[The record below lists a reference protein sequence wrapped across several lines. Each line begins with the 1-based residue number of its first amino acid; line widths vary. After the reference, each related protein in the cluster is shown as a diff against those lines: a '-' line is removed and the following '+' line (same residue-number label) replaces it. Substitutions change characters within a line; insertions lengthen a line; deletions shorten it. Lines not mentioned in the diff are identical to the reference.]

1 MGYTG
6 CMGISRRLT
15 AVTLALGVVLAAASC
30 SSDDDSSDGAGND
43 QSKVDRAEQL
53 VESAGAR
60 GLGEAL
66 RLFLLADDAFD
77 EHPREV
83 RVLRENVDDLP
94 GTPIVSGIEDTD
106 GDGLDDDG
114 NLETHLNDEVAC
126 VSVSTGGRVDVHG
139 GAC

>member
-1 MGYTG
+1 MALG
-6 CMGISRRLT
+6 
-15 AVTLALGVVLAAASC
+15 LALVLVTASC
-30 SSDDDSSDGAGND
+30 SDDDSDQTGND
-43 QSKVDRAEQL
+43 QSNADRAEQL
-53 VESAGAR
+53 IESAGAR
-60 GLGEAL
+60 GLAEAL

-83 RVLRENVDDLP
+83 RVLQENVDDLP
-94 GTPIVSGIEDTD
+94 GSPEVSGIEDSD

>member
-1 MGYTG
+1 
-6 CMGISRRLT
+6 MGISRRLT
-15 AVTLALGVVLAAASC
+15 AAALALGLVLVTAAC
-30 SSDDDSSDGAGND
+30 TDDDDSDQTGGDD
-43 QSKVDRAEQL
+43 QSTADRAEQL

-60 GLGEAL
+60 GLAEAL

-83 RVLRENVDDLP
+83 RVLQENVDDLP
-94 GTPIVSGIEDTD
+94 GSPDVSGIEDTD